1 MNIRSTPPRP
11 ACASSRSSNSKP
23 RASIGGSSKR
33 IKASRIF
40 RPLGPSRFAHDAA
53 LQTKKGTI
61 GPLSSSTP
69 LQRTN
74 GPSEGPFNSSYER
87 SLQDRPLLVLSLPV
101 SPVEGGD
108 YRRIAL

>member
-23 RASIGGSSKR
+23 KASIGGSSKR

-40 RPLGPSRFAHDAA
+40 QPLGPQSLRPRRGPPN
-53 LQTKKGTI
+53 KKGDHRPPI
-61 GPLSSSTP
+61 LSNEKAPPRGHSSV
-69 LQRTN
+69 RTN
-74 GPSEGPFNSSYER
+74 VPER
-87 SLQDRPLLVLSLPV
+87 SRPLLVLSLPA

-108 YRRIAL
+108 Y